1 MLDNNMSSAGGSSF
15 LTTAAVFLRS
25 SAVVLEAV
33 IYSAV
38 PQACVDHTDFR
49 QGRISIAIAYRRNCH
64 QSESRSWHSRYLCR
78 LRADIWGFSL
88 LVRG

>member
-1 MLDNNMSSAGGSSF
+1 MIDNSMSSAGGSSY
-15 LTTAAVFLRS
+15 LTTAAVILRS

-49 QGRISIAIAYRRNCH
+49 QWRISIAIAYRRNGD
-64 QSESRSWHSRYLCR
+64 QSQSRY
-78 LRADIWGFSL
+78 DIYSIF
-88 LVRG
+88 VA